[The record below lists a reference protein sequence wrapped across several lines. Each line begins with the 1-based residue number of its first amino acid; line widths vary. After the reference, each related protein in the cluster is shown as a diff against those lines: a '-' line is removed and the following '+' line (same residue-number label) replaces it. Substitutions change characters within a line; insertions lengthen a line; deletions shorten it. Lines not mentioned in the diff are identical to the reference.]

1 MWQMSQKQ
9 HDYLTKCE
17 QSLILQKQC
26 AIIIVRHKK
35 RGLIMVRKVVKR
47 VVFWTVVALYATTL
61 FLATF
66 TVVAGLPLWAIAA
79 KLAVLMEKIDVKM

>member
-1 MWQMSQKQ
+1 
-9 HDYLTKCE
+9 
-17 QSLILQKQC
+17 
-26 AIIIVRHKK
+26 
-35 RGLIMVRKVVKR
+35 MVRKVVKR